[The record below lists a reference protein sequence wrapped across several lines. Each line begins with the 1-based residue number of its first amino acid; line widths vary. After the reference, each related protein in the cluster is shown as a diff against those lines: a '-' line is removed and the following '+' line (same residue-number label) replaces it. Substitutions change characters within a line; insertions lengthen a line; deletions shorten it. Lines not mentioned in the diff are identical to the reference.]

1 MDMGAGTNL
10 NYKLLAF
17 GWANAVYEYNNCVH
31 RAAIIL
37 YLLQHGIHN

>member
-17 GWANAVYEYNNCVH
+17 G
-31 RAAIIL
+31 RA
-37 YLLQHGIHN
+37 